1 MTDEKIREYTLR
13 ISQSNKTEIV
23 VISYEIILEYIK
35 MAKEC
40 YYADDKE
47 GLVKNLKKAKQFVND
62 LTSNLDLRYGIS
74 GELMCLYRYSNQV
87 LLSGIIKRN
96 IEGLEVVEH
105 IMANLKRSFIEV
117 AKADNRGNAIRS
129 SEQVYAGLTYGSN
142 SRLNEICY
150 NFVR

>member
-23 VISYEIILEYIK
+23 VISYEIILEYIRA
-35 MAKEC
+35 AKKSYELG
-40 YYADDKE
+40 DKE
-47 GLVKNLKKAKQFVND
+47 ELVKNLKKAKQFVND

-74 GELMCLYRYSNQV
+74 GELMNLYRYSNQV

-96 IEGLEVVEH
+96 IEGLNVVEN
-105 IMANLKRSFIEV
+105 IMMNLRSSFIEV
-117 AKADNRGNAIRS
+117 AKSDNRGNAIKG

-142 SRLNEICY
+142 SKLNEVCY
-150 NFVR
+150 SFSR